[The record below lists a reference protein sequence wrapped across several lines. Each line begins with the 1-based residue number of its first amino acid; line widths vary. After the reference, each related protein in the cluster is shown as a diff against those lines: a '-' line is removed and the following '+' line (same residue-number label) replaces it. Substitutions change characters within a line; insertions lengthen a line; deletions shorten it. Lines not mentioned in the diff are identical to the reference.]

1 MSNLMPKW
9 NANISL
15 VVWFVFT
22 TLNIPKIFLPTSKNI
37 CIIFIQLSENCQR
50 IKMSDNDSR
59 YVDYKDT
66 EDGHEDNVVE
76 ERIIQE
82 ENPEVGVS
90 VGISYPIL
98 LIIIAIILF
107 AFVYNVVLSLT
118 GEPILAIVCAVIA
131 VLAKKIYIYSIYYYG
146 SVQAQDPNYHNRDEN

>member
-1 MSNLMPKW
+1 
-9 NANISL
+9 
-15 VVWFVFT
+15 
-22 TLNIPKIFLPTSKNI
+22 
-37 CIIFIQLSENCQR
+37 
-50 IKMSDNDSR
+50 MSDNDSR

-82 ENPEVGVS
+82 ENPEIGVS

-98 LIIIAIILF
+98 LIILAFILF

-118 GEPILAIVCAVIA
+118 GEPIVAIVCAVAA

-146 SVQAQDPNYHNRDEN
+146 RVQAQDPNYHNTDENWTEGNLWCFDNTINIVCMKKMAPANNKLI

>member
-1 MSNLMPKW
+1 
-9 NANISL
+9 
-15 VVWFVFT
+15 
-22 TLNIPKIFLPTSKNI
+22 
-37 CIIFIQLSENCQR
+37 
-50 IKMSDNDSR
+50 MSDNDSR

-82 ENPEVGVS
+82 ENPEIGVS

-98 LIIIAIILF
+98 LIILAFILF

-118 GEPILAIVCAVIA
+118 GEPIVAIVCAVVA
-131 VLAKKIYIYSIYYYG
+131 VLAKKIYIYSIYYLPFNLSIPSRFNLSACKLG
-146 SVQAQDPNYHNRDEN
+146 TATFKNC

>member
-1 MSNLMPKW
+1 MVW
-9 NANISL
+9 L
-15 VVWFVFT
+15 VYA
-22 TLNIPKIFLPTSKNI
+22 TLNIQKIFLTTSKNI

-82 ENPEVGVS
+82 ENPEIGVS

-146 SVQAQDPNYHNRDEN
+146 RVEAQDPNYHNRDEN

>member
-1 MSNLMPKW
+1 MHYIHSVNR
-9 NANISL
+9 NIQ
-15 VVWFVFT
+15 
-22 TLNIPKIFLPTSKNI
+22 K
-37 CIIFIQLSENCQR
+37 

-82 ENPEVGVS
+82 ENPEIGVS
-90 VGISYPIL
+90 VGISSPIL
-98 LIIIAIILF
+98 LIVIAIILF

-118 GEPILAIVCAVIA
+118 GEPILAVVCAIVA
-131 VLAKKIYIYSIYYYG
+131 VLGMKIYIYSIYYYG
-146 SVQAQDPNYHNRDEN
+146 RVEAQDPNYHNRDEN

>member
-1 MSNLMPKW
+1 
-9 NANISL
+9 
-15 VVWFVFT
+15 
-22 TLNIPKIFLPTSKNI
+22 
-37 CIIFIQLSENCQR
+37 
-50 IKMSDNDSR
+50 MSDNDSR

-131 VLAKKIYIYSIYYYG
+131 VLAKIYPSTITIYYYG